1 MTRNLTYVE
10 RIEKNH
16 GLARQVSRFAVAGGA
31 GTVAHYLI
39 LVALVNLCAVRAGI
53 AAFVGAA
60 TGACI
65 VYLLNHKFTF
75 DTSRRHRETFPRF
88 VLMAMTGAVLNGGIV
103 GRLSAA
109 GLYFLFAQVAA
120 TVAVLMFNFV
130 VSKLW
135 IFR

>member
-1 MTRNLTYVE
+1 MTRDLTYLGK
-10 RIEKNH
+10 IEK
-16 GLARQVSRFAVAGGA
+16 GPSLGRQMSKFALAGGA
-31 GTVAHYLI
+31 GTVVHYLI
-39 LVALVNLCAVRAGI
+39 LVALVDLCAVRAGM

-65 VYLLNHKFTF
+65 VYLLNRKFTF
-75 DTSRRHRETFPRF
+75 ETSRRHRETFPRF

-103 GRLSAA
+103 GTLSAA
-109 GLYFLFAQVAA
+109 GLHFLFAQVAA
-120 TVAVLMFNFV
+120 TVAVLMFNFI

>member
-1 MTRNLTYVE
+1 MTRDLTYLE
-10 RIEKNH
+10 RIEKGH
-16 GLARQVSRFAVAGGA
+16 GFGRQISSFALAGGA
-31 GTVAHYLI
+31 GTFVHYLI
-39 LVALVNLCAVRAGI
+39 LVVLVNLCAVRAGI

-75 DTSRRHRETFPRF
+75 NTSRRHRETFPRF

-103 GRLSAA
+103 GTLSAA
-109 GLYFLFAQVAA
+109 GLHFLLAQVAA
-120 TVAVLMFNFV
+120 TVAVLMFNFI